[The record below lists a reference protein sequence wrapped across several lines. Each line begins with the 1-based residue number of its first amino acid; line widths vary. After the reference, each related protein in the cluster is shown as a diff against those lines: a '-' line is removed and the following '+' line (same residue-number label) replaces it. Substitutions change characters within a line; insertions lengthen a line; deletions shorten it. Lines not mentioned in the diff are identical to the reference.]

1 MANTTILKQ
10 EVSRGYVAH
19 ALDYDAQGKAFL
31 AIAIP
36 DPNNPNIVRVPVWMA
51 QRGQPF
57 PQQPIGTA
65 EPVWKIDSID
75 LDHTGTTL
83 VVSMVTH
90 EPKEAPRNTAVEA
103 YTIPNVWATTPGFE
117 AERGGEGGYTGS
129 EQEPGG
135 EEVDYARIQ
144 EMINTKGDEVKHW
157 VKDQL
162 AYVLRTETV
171 PAVHDGVVAS
181 LSGDPGPIAD
191 LLYRRIADGT
201 WEQLGKFG
209 NEVGY
214 KPPRGGAPSTI
225 DSPAVGSGPKE

>member
-10 EVSRGYVAH
+10 DISRGYVAH

-57 PQQPIGTA
+57 PLQPIGTA

-103 YTIPNVWATTPGFE
+103 YTIANVWATTPEFE
-117 AERGGEGGYTGS
+117 AERGGAGGFTGD
-129 EQEPGG
+129 GG
-135 EEVDYARIQ
+135 EPMAEVDYARIQ
-144 EMINTKGDEVKHW
+144 QMINTKGDEVKHW
-157 VKDQL
+157 VKDQP

-171 PAVHDGVVAS
+171 PSIGAE

-201 WEQLGKFG
+201 WEQLGKWQH
-209 NEVGY
+209 EKGY
-214 KPPRGGAPSTI
+214 KPDPQP
-225 DSPAVGSGPKE
+225 